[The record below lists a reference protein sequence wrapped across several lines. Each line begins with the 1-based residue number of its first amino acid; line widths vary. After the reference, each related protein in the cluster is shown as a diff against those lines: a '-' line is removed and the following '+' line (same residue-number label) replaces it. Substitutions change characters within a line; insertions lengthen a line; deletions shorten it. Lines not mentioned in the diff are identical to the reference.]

1 MTVLLC
7 DDNKMNCD
15 IAEHLLNKAGASVM
29 IADNGEKAVEL
40 FRQSPIGGIDVILMD
55 VMMPVMDGLEAAKT
69 IRMLA
74 RPDATLVPII
84 AMTAKAF
91 DEDVRRSL
99 NAGMNEHL
107 SKPIYGKVLVSTLM
121 KYKRVEEKINI

>member
-1 MTVLLC
+1 M
-7 DDNKMNCD
+7 D
-15 IAEHLLNKAGASVM
+15 AFRRSPAGTYDA
-29 IADNGEKAVEL
+29 
-40 FRQSPIGGIDVILMD
+40 ILMD

-91 DEDVRRSL
+91 DEDIQKSL
-99 NAGMNEHL
+99 AAGMTEHL
-107 SKPIYGKVLVSTLM
+107 SKPIRGKVLTATLM
-121 KYKRVEEKINI
+121 KYKKKENSLRGPLTW